1 MNDGCGNRRYVC
13 TIVLVEKFERNTR
26 MIEKT
31 VWQDE
36 KDFTLDVPVNL
47 QNDRIYGK
55 GKKSVFQMG
64 TCLRQRIRC
73 QENLWFPLQSLG
85 TAPRNRYL

>member
-1 MNDGCGNRRYVC
+1 MNDECGNRRCVC
-13 TIVLVEKFERNTR
+13 AIVLVEKFERNTR

-55 GKKSVFQMG
+55 GKKSVFLMR
-64 TCLRQRIRC
+64 TCLRPRIRC
-73 QENLWFPLQSLG
+73 QENL
-85 TAPRNRYL
+85 